1 MKRLLVVA
9 ALVVGLAMPAWG
21 QGYEPGMD
29 AAKRG
34 DFAAAVKEWTPLAER
49 GDTVAQFLMGQ
60 MYLDGTGVPQDYV
73 QAVTWYRQAAE
84 QRMGAAQ
91 ASLGVFY
98 RDGRGVAQDYVQAH
112 MWFNL
117 AGRPGVLSDIRG
129 MRDRLAEKMTPAQIA
144 EAQRLAGAWLAK
156 NGCEGC
162 SNEGRRMVRA
172 WGPKQRAAVPSP
184 GPPAS
189 DPTITRQQ
197 NALTQRQLASLGYD
211 PGPADG
217 VIGPKT
223 RAAIRAFQVRE
234 GLPVTGAISAD
245 LNLEVLL
252 EAERRGV
259 LSSHKQ
265 AVLDEA
271 RRRGLVPEPKSRS
284 RKLLNRMNRL

>member
-172 WGPKQRAAVPSP
+172 WGPKRLCRGGLSV
-184 GPPAS
+184 
-189 DPTITRQQ
+189 
-197 NALTQRQLASLGYD
+197 LASGSTIPWTAGLRPYYHPPTERPHTAPIGVPRLRPR
-211 PGPADG
+211 PG
-217 VIGPKT
+217 
-223 RAAIRAFQVRE
+223 
-234 GLPVTGAISAD
+234 
-245 LNLEVLL
+245 
-252 EAERRGV
+252 
-259 LSSHKQ
+259 
-265 AVLDEA
+265 
-271 RRRGLVPEPKSRS
+271 
-284 RKLLNRMNRL
+284 